1 MSSSQQWR
9 WGVTLALIILA
20 AIALWPT
27 VRLWTMSSSEKEKLQ
42 PTGELLKLQQDAIR
56 LGLDL
61 QGGLHT
67 VLRVKLEEIPQEA
80 RTDAVEQAILV
91 LRNRL
96 DGLGV
101 GELSIAKQG
110 SDRIVVDLPGFT
122 DKDRAEDL
130 IGQTAAL
137 KFKLLDGIASANAIL
152 TKMDTVIYRI
162 ESGKELASAPETNAA
177 GDTSAAAAD
186 TSDLLSRMMKDTAA
200 QKKAEDT
207 FAFNEDEVDAALSTT
222 PLTSLLEL
230 SLGNR
235 STNTS
240 WPGFTV
246 RERDKIKIDRWLAM
260 PEVRSLIPA
269 DVELLWSTRSSS
281 RSTGARSY
289 DFYVVKKKE
298 EFPGRYLEEV
308 ALGQGQAGG
317 LVVNFELSGRGADI
331 FSRLTR
337 ANQDKPLAIVI
348 DDKVESAPF
357 INSEIKNRG
366 QITMGTGA
374 SAEEARNMQ
383 IVLKAG
389 ALPAPI
395 EIIEKNVVGASLGAD
410 SIEKGL
416 WAAIIG
422 LSLMLLYVAFY
433 YKLSGVIADIGLIFN
448 LYFLLAALAMFGAT
462 LTLPGIAGMILSIGM
477 AIDSNVLIFE
487 RIREELRAGKSVR
500 SAIDAGYDRAFTAIL
515 DSHVTTMITAGALF
529 LFGSGPVKGFAVT
542 LFAGV
547 AISLYTAYV
556 ITRAIFDSRKAYQTL
571 SI

>member
-1 MSSSQQWR
+1 MSSNQQWR
-9 WGVTLALIILA
+9 WGITIVLIVLAG
-20 AIALWPT
+20 IALWPT
-27 VRLWTMSSSEKEKLQ
+27 VRLWTMSPAEKEKLQ
-42 PTGELLKLQQDAIR
+42 LNGELLSLQQDAIR

-67 VLRVKLEEIPQEA
+67 VLRVKLEEIPAEA
-80 RTDAVEQAILV
+80 RADAVDQAMLV
-91 LRNRL
+91 LRNRM

-101 GELSIAKQG
+101 GELIIQKQG
-110 SDRIVVDLPGFT
+110 ADRIVVDLPGFT
-122 DKDRAEDL
+122 DKDRAEEL

-152 TKMDTVIYRI
+152 ASMDTVIYEI
-162 ESGKELASAPETNAA
+162 ESGRKLTDTTRPASTSL
-177 GDTSAAAAD
+177 DTSIAD
-186 TSDLLSRMMKDTAA
+186 TTTDLLAQMMKDTA
-200 QKKAEDT
+200 KKTDGTDT
-207 FAFNEDEVDAALSTT
+207 FAFNDAEVDAALSTT

-246 RERDKIKIDRWLAM
+246 RERDRARIDRWLAM
-260 PEVRSLIPA
+260 PQVRALIPG
-269 DVELLWSTRSSS
+269 DIEILWSTRA
-281 RSTGARSY
+281 STRTTGVKSY
-289 DFYVVKKKE
+289 ELYVVKKKE
-298 EFPGRYLEEV
+298 EFPGRYLEDV

-337 ANQDKPLAIVI
+337 TNKDKPLAIVI

-357 INSEIKNRG
+357 INSEIRNRG

-374 SAEEARNMQ
+374 SAEDARNMQ

-416 WAAIIG
+416 WASIIG

-433 YKLSGVIADIGLIFN
+433 YKLSGVIADIGLLLN
-448 LYFLLAALAMFGAT
+448 LFFLMAALALFGAT

-500 SAIDAGYDRAFTAIL
+500 SAIDAGYDRAFSAIL

-556 ITRAIFDSRKAYQTL
+556 ITRVIFDSRKAYQTL